1 MRTAYGSDVAA
12 VNHFAQAVFSRGDGM
27 PFGILG
33 TLDERA
39 VGGGVADLCARVDR
53 ELGTVVVARGL
64 HDLEHGGIAAFNA
77 VGVVLH
83 GAEFPA
89 PALVGVARKDL
100 SLLHGDVT
108 DDVTDIAIRDG
119 MVRLARERQG
129 LVIEGM
135 PVGGAD
141 RDVQAGRR
149 NDDLAVFDGAL
160 ADDHAVVDGTAEAAE
175 RLGLPVVDEPLHL
188 GKNRRVLGGRL
199 HDHAVGRVA
208 CHRHAAH
215 RHGETDRCC
224 GLADGPE

>member
-89 PALVGVARKDL
+89 AALVGVARKDL

-188 GKNRRVLGGRL
+188 GKDRRVLGGRL

-208 CHRHAAH
+208 CHRHTAH